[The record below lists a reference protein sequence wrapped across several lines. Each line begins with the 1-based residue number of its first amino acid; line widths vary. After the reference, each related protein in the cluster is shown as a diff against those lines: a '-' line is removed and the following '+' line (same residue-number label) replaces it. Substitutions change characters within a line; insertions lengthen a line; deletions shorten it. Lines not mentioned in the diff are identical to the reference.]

1 MPTTPARKT
10 TTARKQPQDRRPKG
24 AVLAGNDNGEQDD
37 LGPVRAELEGNVW
50 RFTVDDGETWHESV
64 ALTEVFTPRWARLNR
79 RRDNLDA
86 IYTAVEDSYA
96 GNDDALDAWDS
107 LTFEE
112 QARLGDDLFQ
122 AMGTSLG
129 E

>member
-10 TTARKQPQDRRPKG
+10 TTARRQPQDRRRKG
-24 AVLAGNDNGEQDD
+24 TVIAGADNGEQDD
-37 LGPVRAELEGNVW
+37 LGPIRAELDGNVW
-50 RFTVDDGETWHESV
+50 RFTVDDGETWHESIP
-64 ALTEVFTPRWARLNR
+64 LTEVFTPHWARVNR
-79 RRDNLDA
+79 RRDDLDA
-86 IYTAVEDSYA
+86 IYTAVEDSYI

-107 LTFEE
+107 IGFED
-112 QARLGDDLFQ
+112 QGRLGAALFQ